1 MKVWLDKNKDLHINF
16 DKFDASCRDN
26 VWTTYLPVN
35 IPTGNKFRDLNAR
48 FEFVGTVTFE
58 NPKST
63 KVKNFYITAIQKT
76 NP

>member
-16 DKFDASCRDN
+16 DKFDASCSDN

-48 FEFVGTVTFE
+48 FEFVGKVTFE